1 MSDSA
6 PDSSSV
12 LLTVDEKSSSTR
24 GAQYTNIAPKTSSAA
39 VSQASLGLSAIAPAA
54 ESRPDGTPM
63 LGGSP
68 SASSDRG
75 ASSGG
80 GNGEGSS
87 TTTGKHKS
95 MEGAAEASKR
105 KAAAEGA
112 PEAGSEEWLRLRRL
126 AHKEVEQRR
135 RDVINT
141 GIDRLAELVPG
152 AERHRGRIVNQA
164 VDYIHRL
171 KETEAQNIEKWTIEK
186 LLADQVISGLT
197 NQLEQLKRENKRLKR
212 KIKAVAD
219 VSQLAD
225 SPVDDDDDD
234 DDDNM
239 DHGDE
244 QDESNI
250 VSSGSPIVDES
261 MAFEAAAAAAT
272 AAGLAET
279 NDDDDAAALADTS
292 KPKSKSS
299 KRRKK

>member
-24 GAQYTNIAPKTSSAA
+24 GSQYTNIAPKTSTAT
-39 VSQASLGLSAIAPAA
+39 VSQSGLGLSAIAPAS
-54 ESRPDGTPM
+54 ESRADGTPM

-87 TTTGKHKS
+87 AAAGKRKTI
-95 MEGAAEASKR
+95 EGAGDASKR
-105 KAAAEGA
+105 KTAAEGA

-197 NQLEQLKRENKRLKR
+197 NQLEQMKRENKRLKR
-212 KIKAVAD
+212 KIKAAD
-219 VSQLAD
+219 GTQLVD

-234 DDDNM
+234 NM
-239 DHGDE
+239 DQDDE

-250 VSSGSPIVDES
+250 VSNESPIVDES
-261 MAFEAAAAAAT
+261 MASEAAAAAAT
-272 AAGLAET
+272 AAGITET
-279 NDDDDAAALADTS
+279 NDDDDAALVDTS
-292 KPKSKSS
+292 KSKSKPS

>member
-24 GAQYTNIAPKTSSAA
+24 GSQYTNIAPKTSTATL
-39 VSQASLGLSAIAPAA
+39 SQSGLGLSAIAPAT
-54 ESRPDGTPM
+54 ESRADGTPM

-87 TTTGKHKS
+87 AVAGKRKT
-95 MEGAAEASKR
+95 MEGAGDASKR
-105 KAAAEGA
+105 KTAVEGA

-197 NQLEQLKRENKRLKR
+197 NQLEQMKRENKRLKR
-212 KIKAVAD
+212 KIKAAAD
-219 VSQLAD
+219 GTQLVG

-234 DDDNM
+234 NM
-239 DHGDE
+239 DQDDE

-250 VSSGSPIVDES
+250 VSSESPIVDES
-261 MAFEAAAAAAT
+261 MASEAAAAAAT
-272 AAGLAET
+272 AAGITET
-279 NDDDDAAALADTS
+279 NDDDAALVDTS
-292 KPKSKSS
+292 KPKSKPS

>member
-1 MSDSA
+1 MSDSS
-6 PDSSSV
+6 PNSSSV
-12 LLTVDEKSSSTR
+12 LLTIDEKGSPTR
-24 GAQYTNIAPKTSSAA
+24 GSQYTSIAPKANA
-39 VSQASLGLSAIAPAA
+39 VAHSGFALSPIAPAV
-54 ESRPDGTPM
+54 ESRADGTPM

-87 TTTGKHKS
+87 AATSKRKI
-95 MEGAAEASKR
+95 MEGTTEASKR
-105 KAAAEGA
+105 KTAAEGA

-197 NQLEQLKRENKRLKR
+197 NQLEQMKKENKRLKR
-212 KIKAVAD
+212 KLKAVTGGA
-219 VSQLAD
+219 QPAD
-225 SPVDDDDDD
+225 SPDDEDDDEDT
-234 DDDNM
+234 M
-239 DHGDE
+239 DQDEE

-250 VSSGSPIVDES
+250 VSSESPIVDEL
-261 MAFEAAAAAAT
+261 MASEAAAAAAT
-272 AAGLAET
+272 VAGIPET
-279 NDDDDAAALADTS
+279 DDNTASADTS
-292 KPKSKSS
+292 KAKSKPG

>member
-1 MSDSA
+1 MSDSS
-6 PDSSSV
+6 PNSSSV
-12 LLTVDEKSSSTR
+12 LLTIDEKVSSTR
-24 GAQYTNIAPKTSSAA
+24 GAQYASIAPKASATTA
-39 VSQASLGLSAIAPAA
+39 SQAALGLSPIAPAA
-54 ESRPDGTPM
+54 ESRADGTPM

-75 ASSGG
+75 GSSGG
-80 GNGEGSS
+80 GNGEGPS
-87 TTTGKHKS
+87 TAAGKRKNP
-95 MEGAAEASKR
+95 EEAAEAGRR
-105 KAAAEGA
+105 KTAAEGA

-135 RDVINT
+135 RDVINS

-197 NQLEQLKRENKRLKR
+197 NQLEQMKRENKRLKR
-212 KIKAVAD
+212 KIKAIAD
-219 VSQLAD
+219 GAQLAD

-234 DDDNM
+234 TM
-239 DHGDE
+239 DQEDE
-244 QDESNI
+244 QDESNV
-250 VSSGSPIVDES
+250 VSGGLPIVDAS
-261 MAFEAAAAAAT
+261 MASEAAAAAA
-272 AAGLAET
+272 GIIET
-279 NDDDDAAALADTS
+279 NADHGELDGS
-292 KPKSKSS
+292 KSKSKPG

>member
-1 MSDSA
+1 MSDSS
-6 PDSSSV
+6 PNSSSV
-12 LLTVDEKSSSTR
+12 LLTIDEKGSPTR
-24 GAQYTNIAPKTSSAA
+24 GSQYTSIAPKANTVPHSGFA
-39 VSQASLGLSAIAPAA
+39 LSPIAPAV
-54 ESRPDGTPM
+54 ESRADGTPM

-80 GNGEGSS
+80 GGGNGEGSS
-87 TTTGKHKS
+87 AAASKRKI
-95 MEGAAEASKR
+95 MEGTTEASKR
-105 KAAAEGA
+105 KTAAEGA

-197 NQLEQLKRENKRLKR
+197 NQLEQMKKENKRLKR
-212 KIKAVAD
+212 KLKAVTGG
-219 VSQLAD
+219 VQPAD
-225 SPVDDDDDD
+225 SPDDEDDDEDT
-234 DDDNM
+234 M
-239 DHGDE
+239 DQDEE

-250 VSSGSPIVDES
+250 VSSESPIVDEL
-261 MAFEAAAAAAT
+261 MASEAAAAAAT
-272 AAGLAET
+272 VAGIPET
-279 NDDDDAAALADTS
+279 DDNTASADTS
-292 KPKSKSS
+292 KAKSKPG